1 MEIPPC
7 PVLFV
12 ATSVLEFSNGSLVE
26 ILVFSSYIH
35 RAAEV
40 EVLEDSTHV
49 KLFMFE
55 QIWLVSVDEDASVS
69 VEEKVTRSCARMS
82 EAPDSLGDRSTEKIT
97 KQKCKV

>member
-12 ATSVLEFSNGSLVE
+12 ATSVLEFCNGSLVE
-26 ILVFSSYIH
+26 ILVFSSYIR

-40 EVLEDSTHV
+40 EVLEDSTLV

-55 QIWLVSVDEDASVS
+55 QI
-69 VEEKVTRSCARMS
+69 
-82 EAPDSLGDRSTEKIT
+82 
-97 KQKCKV
+97 